1 MEEEGKNSCT
11 RRKRNERDIEGK
23 KREGGKNM
31 EKALD
36 EWNSRKDRL
45 FTSN

>member
-11 RRKRNERDIEGK
+11 RRKRNAIYLDK